1 MTTKFF
7 HSLRTAAVLTVAGIA
22 ASGSAVAAE
31 ARLSALS
38 FIPNHTAFGKPFA
51 DWVEKINGEAKGTVQ
66 IEIKASGSM
75 SPFTMGNAVK
85 SGVVD
90 MVHLPHTFYQNLLP
104 IGDAMKLN
112 QKTPQE
118 LRENGTVAFLN
129 ELHNDKVN
137 AEYLGHWGLNIPFH
151 IYLRNKKI
159 AGPDLSGLKLRITP
173 VYRAFF
179 RAMGAELIQI
189 PPADVYTALER
200 GTVDGL
206 GWPQWDIKSFGWD
219 KQIKY
224 RVDPGFYGTS
234 EAFLINLDKWKT
246 LDSAQQAYLKKSFQ
260 DMEDEMWEKA
270 KELNKSYAKEQADAG
285 VETITLSDE
294 DVTKYRRMSYEAG
307 WEEVL
312 KLDPVNGP
320 KMKELI
326 SGTY

>member
-1 MTTKFF
+1 MTK
-7 HSLRTAAVLTVAGIA
+7 SLLRTIA
-22 ASGSAVAAE
+22 AAGALAAASFTGAAQAAE
-31 ARLSALS
+31 AKLGALS
-38 FIPNHTAFGKPFA
+38 FLPNHTAFGKPFA
-51 DWVEKINGEAKGTVQ
+51 DWVGKINGESKGSIQ
-66 IEIKASGSM
+66 IEIKAPGSM

-85 SGVVD
+85 SGVID

-112 QKTPQE
+112 QKTPKE
-118 LRENGTVAFLN
+118 LRANGFIDFMN
-129 ELHNDKVN
+129 KLHNEKVN

-159 AGPDLSGLKLRITP
+159 ETADLKGLKLRITP

-179 RAMGAELIQI
+179 RALGADLIQI

-234 EAFLINLDKWKT
+234 EAFLVNLDKWKT
-246 LDSAQQAYLKKSFQ
+246 LDSKQQAYLKKSFQ

-270 KELNKSYAKEQADAG
+270 KELNAFYAKRQAEAG
-285 VETITLSDE
+285 IQTITFSPE
-294 DVTKYRRMSYEAG
+294 ETARYKKVAYEAG
-307 WEEVL
+307 WEEAL

-326 SGTY
+326 GGKY